1 MSVDTAA
8 IELSYLGWSG
18 FRLTWPDGPQV
29 VLDPPD
35 ATSLRPDQE
44 TWLLLSHGHPEHVAG
59 AISHLG
65 NEARTAP
72 VTLVASAPV
81 CRHFE
86 RRYGRANDRFLPC
99 QPGQAVS
106 LPGLSIDVFSWSH
119 MRLIP
124 PGFKAALQ
132 HVCQVA
138 SSPGLAFRIIRKSFW
153 GPKAGAML
161 GFRLVPEGG
170 PRILWYSEGL
180 HRLTGAD
187 QARRTGQQLES
198 EVLLFAIEPE
208 DLHMITELLDAV
220 GSPVVIPYEPH
231 RRWREG
237 FGMEVVDLVQ
247 LVEELQGHGLRAP
260 LLAPGESLSL
270 T

>member
-35 ATSLRPDQE
+35 ATSLRPEQE

-65 NEARTAP
+65 NEGRTAP
-72 VTLVASAPV
+72 VTVVASAPV

-86 RRYGRANDRFLPC
+86 RRYGRAKDRFLPC
-99 QPGQAVS
+99 QPGQTVS
-106 LPGLSIDVFSWSH
+106 LPNLSIDVFSWRH

-124 PGFKAALQ
+124 PGFKAAFQ

-138 SSPGLAFRIIRKSFW
+138 SSPGLAFQIIRKSLW
-153 GPKAGAML
+153 GPRAGAML
-161 GFRLVPEGG
+161 GFRLVSKGG

-208 DLHMITELLDAV
+208 DLHVITNLLNAV

-231 RRWREG
+231 RRWREE
-237 FGMEVVDLVQ
+237 FGMPVVDLAC

-270 T
+270 S